1 MLEGK
6 MKERGYLK
14 GSEMATTFNMLR
26 ANDLIWSFVV
36 NNYLLGK
43 DPFPFDLLFW
53 NSDSTRM
60 PAKMHTFYLRNMYIR
75 NALVEPGGI
84 TLAGQ
89 PIDLDNVDVPACFV
103 STVEDHIAP
112 WKSTFLGAKRL
123 PGPVRMIVGG
133 SGHIAGVV
141 NPPSANKYHYWTSD
155 ELAGTADAWLA
166 SAQRHDGSWWPEWN
180 RWISRFGG
188 EKVPARVPGD
198 GKLKVIEDAPGS
210 YAKVRL
216 DAGDGVAQASQVN
229 AAAPAAQAASHIEP
243 PVRHAAPALK
253 PVAANDPAPPP
264 APQSAIDLLSAAA
277 EARPQPLPRP
287 ASSTRETRRP
297 NPEDPA
303 HAPGKRH
310 KKAPK

>member
-1 MLEGK
+1 
-6 MKERGYLK
+6 
-14 GSEMATTFNMLR
+14 
-26 ANDLIWSFVV
+26 
-36 NNYLLGK
+36 
-43 DPFPFDLLFW
+43 
-53 NSDSTRM
+53 
-60 PAKMHTFYLRNMYIR
+60 MHTFYLRNMYIR

-89 PIDLDNVDVPACFV
+89 PIDLDNIDVPACFV

-141 NPPSANKYHYWTSD
+141 NPPSANKYHYWRSD
-155 ELAGTADAWLA
+155 ELAGTADEWLA
-166 SAQRHDGSWWPEWN
+166 RAQRRDGSWWPEWSG
-180 RWISRFGG
+180 WVSRFGG

-216 DAGDGVAQASQVN
+216 DAGGGLAQASQVN
-229 AAAPAAQAASHIEP
+229 AAAPAAKAATHTEP
-243 PVRHAAPALK
+243 AARRAAPALK
-253 PVAANDPAPPP
+253 PVAANDPTPPP

-277 EARPQPLPRP
+277 EALPQPLPRP

-297 NPEDPA
+297 PPQDPA